1 MPPVIIQYS
10 PKVIGEILS
19 IVHNAVFLLDM
30 EDRIL
35 FVNRKMEKMF
45 KVDTAQLIGMHFEEL
60 FMPDDREIMAP
71 NILKITKDKLE
82 FECETMLYCS
92 DGSSFLGLM
101 FCALFKWEGGSLIA
115 TTIHD
120 ITKMKTIERML
131 KHSEHEAFLGHML
144 DDISHQIRNPVLVIG
159 GLAKRLAVDEPTKK
173 YGEIISKESRR
184 LEILLDTL
192 NAFIQ
197 LPRPKLNRIPLADLM
212 GKVEQQLRPLC
223 EDYGIKWKCKYSETI
238 LQNKILV
245 DLSLLMEA
253 IAAAVKN
260 GCEAYQESDVD
271 KTVTMKLIETFDQ
284 TWPYAIRIIDN
295 GSGIPAKDIPHVTS
309 HFFTK
314 KSKHLGM
321 GLTFAQ
327 RIITEQDGEMTIDSA
342 EGKGTT
348 VIFFL
353 KKERRRAIR
362 TRKL

>member
-1 MPPVIIQYS
+1 MPPAIIQYS

-45 KVDTAQLIGMHFEEL
+45 KADASQLIGMHFVEL
-60 FMPDDREIMAP
+60 FMTDDREIMAP
-71 NILKITKDKLE
+71 NILKIAKDKLE

-101 FCALFKWEGGSLIA
+101 YCALFKWEGGSLIA

-120 ITKMKTIERML
+120 ITKMKSIERML

-159 GLAKRLAVDEPTKK
+159 GLAKRLTGDETTKK

-197 LPRPKLNRIPLADLM
+197 LPRPKLNRIPLADLIE
-212 GKVEQQLRPLC
+212 KVEQRLRPLC
-223 EDYGIKWKCKYSETI
+223 EDYGVKWICKFPETI
-238 LQNKILV
+238 QTNKILV
-245 DLSLLMEA
+245 DLALLIGA
-253 IAAAVKN
+253 IEAAVKN
-260 GCEAYQESDVD
+260 GCEAYHEGDID
-271 KTVTMKLIETFDQ
+271 KTVTLQLIETFDQ
-284 TWPYAIRIIDN
+284 TWPYAIKIIDN
-295 GSGIPAKDIPHVTS
+295 GSGISAEDIPHVTS

-314 KSKHLGM
+314 KSKHIGM

-327 RIITEQDGEMTIDSA
+327 RIIDEQDGEMTIDSA
-342 EGKGTT
+342 EGEGTT
-348 VIFFL
+348 ITFFL
-353 KKERRRAIR
+353 KKERRRVIR